1 MQRRCRPRQ
10 ILSGASPG
18 ERLAGTR
25 SSQPGGHYR
34 CTNTLSIVHTGRP
47 TSISSAKI
55 THHTIS
61 VAKSSQTSAICN
73 CYCPKKKIESGTN
86 LLDFRS

>member
-1 MQRRCRPRQ
+1 MPT
-10 ILSGASPG
+10 SPDP
-18 ERLAGTR
+18 ERRLARRALG
-25 SSQPGGHYR
+25 
-34 CTNTLSIVHTGRP
+34 TNTLSIVHTGRS

-73 CYCPKKKIESGTN
+73 CYRPKKKIESGTN

>member
-1 MQRRCRPRQ
+1 MYKHAEHRPHR
-10 ILSGASPG
+10 A
-18 ERLAGTR
+18 A
-25 SSQPGGHYR
+25 
-34 CTNTLSIVHTGRP
+34 N
-47 TSISSAKI
+47 SAKI

>member
-61 VAKSSQTSAICN
+61 VAKSSH
-73 CYCPKKKIESGTN
+73 PKKKIESGTN

>member
-1 MQRRCRPRQ
+1 MYKHAEHRPHRAANKHQQR
-10 ILSGASPG
+10 
-18 ERLAGTR
+18 E
-25 SSQPGGHYR
+25 
-34 CTNTLSIVHTGRP
+34 
-47 TSISSAKI
+47 I

-61 VAKSSQTSAICN
+61 VAKSSQTSAISN